1 MVGGFSASNFRAGF
15 SCFALAP
22 FLALGCFAG
31 FGFAAS
37 DFLRGIHGAAA
48 VVSAAV
54 AGAGVVAA
62 VVEAVVVGDF
72 FAGGDVAEGDDPDAA
87 VVFGG
92 FGVAVAA
99 VVDEHGAAEAVDDG

>member
-1 MVGGFSASNFRAGF
+1 MEGCFSASGF
-15 SCFALAP
+15 GARSCGFALAA

-37 DFLRGIHGAAA
+37 DFLGRVHGAAA
-48 VVSAAV
+48 VVGAAV
-54 AGAGVVAA
+54 ACAGVVAA
-62 VVEAVVVGDF
+62 IVEAVVVGDF
-72 FAGGDVAEGDDPDAA
+72 FAGGDVAKGDDPDVA

-92 FGVAVAA
+92 FGIPVAT